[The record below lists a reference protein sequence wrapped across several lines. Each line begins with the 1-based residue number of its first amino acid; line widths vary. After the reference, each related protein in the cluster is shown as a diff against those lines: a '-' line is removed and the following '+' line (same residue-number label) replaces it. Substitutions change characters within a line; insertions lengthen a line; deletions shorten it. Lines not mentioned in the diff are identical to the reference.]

1 MSVVFWLGMAALLY
15 VCCKGAVWTVYN
27 FVANLCHKRLKLLS
41 TIERLALCYVAWKF
55 IPAGWLQMNRD
66 ILRMDSTY
74 TALEYIEIA
83 GWVVAIAVILYVFIK
98 EIKDLAGFRRG
109 EWCWD
114 EPEFTLFGRIG
125 WIGSG
130 SLLVWVM
137 LLPFKV
143 VFGIGKVLCS
153 ETNVP
158 KKSEWDYWAEAAW
171 YDQQREYF
179 KKTYSQNR

>member
-41 TIERLALCYVAWKF
+41 TIERLALCYIAWKF

-83 GWVVAIAVILYVFIK
+83 GWVVTIAVILYVFIK
-98 EIKDLAGFRRG
+98 EIKDLAGFKRG

-143 VFGIGKVLCS
+143 VFGIGKVLFFS
-153 ETNVP
+153 GPTPEES
-158 KKSEWDYWAEAAW
+158 K
-171 YDQQREYF
+171 QLFREYLDGVSYQQEY
-179 KKTYSQNR
+179 KYWHK